1 MEVMMREPRNSQIHV
16 SQAVPGAS
24 PLTWNMEGDPDI
36 NKVSF
41 QQNIQI
47 KCNMLCYTYILF
59 CLDSRVSERRGWLQ
73 SSVLLP

>member
-1 MEVMMREPRNSQIHV
+1 MEVMMREPRNNQIHV

-47 KCNMLCYTYILF
+47 K
-59 CLDSRVSERRGWLQ
+59 
-73 SSVLLP
+73 